1 MDIQFNAPMGEFR
14 PNLRQ
19 RIALR
24 SMDGQSFFEEPSTY
38 RHASHF
44 PETCILRVKGR
55 EIVTSRREAMAVE
68 KTKILPT
75 IHQSILRG
83 RYEVAKLLIDAG
95 WDVNEQGPFDWT
107 PLHVLAQCYE
117 QYELHSFE
125 RLKRMDE
132 LAAYLIEKG
141 ADVETKDC
149 FGMNPLAS
157 ANGKGPQ
164 SLRRATAKAVAERA
178 RLELD
183 SEVGKRGAYE
193 KR

>member
-1 MDIQFNAPMGEFR
+1 
-14 PNLRQ
+14 
-19 RIALR
+19 
-24 SMDGQSFFEEPSTY
+24 
-38 RHASHF
+38 
-44 PETCILRVKGR
+44 
-55 EIVTSRREAMAVE
+55 MAIE
-68 KTKILPT
+68 KTKTLPT

-164 SLRRATAKAVAERA
+164 SLRSATAKAVAERA